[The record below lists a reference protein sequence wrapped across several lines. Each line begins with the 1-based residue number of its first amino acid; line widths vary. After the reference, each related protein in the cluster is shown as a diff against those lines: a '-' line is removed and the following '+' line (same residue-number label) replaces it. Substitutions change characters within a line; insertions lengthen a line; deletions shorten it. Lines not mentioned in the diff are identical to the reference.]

1 LYSEALSIYGGIGR
15 VFGLSVVSKIADVL
29 TLVDGPLVP
38 IAMAIGGG
46 LVLVKW
52 AYDMYQQT

>member
-1 LYSEALSIYGGIGR
+1 
-15 VFGLSVVSKIADVL
+15 
-29 TLVDGPLVP
+29 LVDGPLVP